1 MKKLLSAAAIIA
13 ALASAVPASAQRT
26 GPGPSANTGTGGVIP
41 PGGYGPSSS
50 LRNLNGG
57 SAGLPGAA
65 PLGRSKSWR
74 RRSRVGLSRLS
85 CCGNSPEDQEP
96 LIREGG
102 AGSPGVHPKH
112 CRRAPSPCGRHGP
125 RDGQRPQQDCVANG
139 VNISMFWLQ
148 SGYFRPLRT
157 SLRGQHGGRLYTA
170 NAVLLAGTGARSST
184 WSGRICLGNK
194 REWAPVRVSMMDNQP
209 NEVMVRSTRPPVTR
223 PMRSSRCV
231 PLGATDEEFGALIA
245 KWRQERPSWRLQE

>member
-102 AGSPGVHPKH
+102 AGSPGVASEALSPSAVAVRAPRTA
-112 CRRAPSPCGRHGP
+112 RRAKAAAGFRGERREYLNALASVRLLSAVANISAWATRWSTIHCQRRLAGRHW
-125 RDGQRPQQDCVANG
+125 CA
-139 VNISMFWLQ
+139 F
-148 SGYFRPLRT
+148 
-157 SLRGQHGGRLYTA
+157 
-170 NAVLLAGTGARSST
+170 
-184 WSGRICLGNK
+184 
-194 REWAPVRVSMMDNQP
+194 
-209 NEVMVRSTRPPVTR
+209 
-223 PMRSSRCV
+223 
-231 PLGATDEEFGALIA
+231 
-245 KWRQERPSWRLQE
+245 